1 MRTIPTSIT
10 FWGGKIKIV
19 TAGLFLILSADVIG
33 QKIKGSASEIH
44 QVLKA
49 KTPARGVYKFYSEF
63 VANSPS
69 ITDSF
74 YVSTTPRSEPI
85 WNGTS
90 SVEVRFVSRNKKVK
104 NVWGFSDGE
113 KAYIFN
119 QVEFFPIEVEGDKLV
134 FYGYDHMDNA
144 GVGTAAVI
152 GGTIGVEIALTAAS
166 KEAKSEKL
174 KYTINLPTGT
184 ALHPHGRRPQAPSS
198 SNKLIVYRRSRKE
211 SDLPAKF
218 AVDESLIYSFD
229 QKSYVFL
236 SYPLTDTAATIC
248 SGTNLKDCISVPF
261 KPEEITYVE
270 CTFLKDSE
278 KAKLILQDPRQGEID
293 FFKVKS
299 AQDKRGKQE
308 PEIIKE

>member
-19 TAGLFLILSADVIG
+19 TAGLFLILSANVTG
-33 QKIKGSASEIH
+33 QKHEGSASEIH

-49 KTPARGVYKFYSEF
+49 QTPARGVYKFYSEF
-63 VANSPS
+63 LANSPS

-90 SVEVRFVSRNKKVK
+90 SVEVSFVNRNKKVK
-104 NVWGFSDGE
+104 NVWGFSDG
-113 KAYIFN
+113 KHAYIFN
-119 QVEFFPIEVEGDKLV
+119 QVEFFPIEVEGDKLI
-134 FYGYDHMDNA
+134 FYGYEQMDNA

-152 GGTIGVEIALTAAS
+152 GGTIGLEITLTEAS
-166 KEAKSEKL
+166 REAKSEKL

-184 ALHPHGRRPQAPSS
+184 VLHPKGSRRQAPIRR
-198 SNKLIVYRRSRKE
+198 NKLIVYRRSRKE

-218 AVDESLIYSFD
+218 KVDESLLYSFE

-236 SYPLTDTAATIC
+236 SYPLSDTTATIC
-248 SGTNLKDCISVPF
+248 SGKEFKDCISITLN
-261 KPEEITYVE
+261 PEEITYVE
-270 CTFLKDSE
+270 CTFLKGSE
-278 KAKLILQDPRQGEID
+278 KANLILQDPRQGEID